1 MTFRVKPVDRGRAS
15 RDPNRRN
22 LYMNIGFGLA
32 VVVAILILVVVGT
45 TSWYG
50 QHLAAAATVDGQTI
64 NKDQFTE
71 RATVEAWRLQQQSVR
86 IQAEVTAG
94 RLTQAQAQA
103 KIQQISTQLDQNSF
117 VPAILEKLIDTRIQA
132 KLAQELGITIPAS
145 EIDKRI
151 LEEKTRKEERH
162 VWMIAVAPAVD
173 AGKTDPTELQRVTAK
188 KTIDDALAQIKS
200 GAKTWEDVAKA
211 VSTDPSKTSGG
222 DLAWINDD
230 ATEDANWQA
239 AIFKLDLNGMTDVI
253 EGTDGTY
260 RIGRVTE
267 IVPAE
272 VDAAWDQKMAD
283 AKVNPAAYRA
293 AIESE
298 AVRQALDDRAV
309 ADASVA
315 GPQRRVQE
323 LYIKAPA
330 AAPLDKAVK
339 VRHILYSP
347 KDDPQGASALP
358 ANDPTWTEAELAAKK
373 AYAEIQADPKQF
385 DVIARKESDETQDLG
400 DDGTGGKLPYFDPT
414 SQIDKAFADQILKDG
429 LKPGDLLPPFRSSFG
444 WHVVQIMY
452 FPPDA
457 DEMKKLKD
465 QASVADADFGQLARD
480 FSEGPKAGKGGDIGW
495 VAKGQLDDRLTA
507 AIFAAQTGGLTEI
520 IDIPDD
526 GLYLFKVLEEKTA
539 APDADQ
545 LKTIKASAFANWYR
559 AKKDAVK
566 ITRELLDA

>member
-1 MTFRVKPVDRGRAS
+1 
-15 RDPNRRN
+15 
-22 LYMNIGFGLA
+22 MNIGFGIA
-32 VVVAILILVVVGT
+32 VVVAVLILVIVGT

-50 QHLAAAATVDGQTI
+50 QHLASAATVDGQAI
-64 NKDQFTE
+64 NKDQFAE
-71 RATVEAWRLQQQSVR
+71 RATVEAWRLQQQSVQ
-86 IQAEVTAG
+86 IQAEVSAG
-94 RLTQAQAQA
+94 RLTQAQGQA
-103 KIQQISTQLDQNSF
+103 RIQQIQTALQQDTF
-117 VPAILEKLIDTRIQA
+117 VPGILEKLIDTRIQA
-132 KLAQELGITIPAS
+132 KLAQELGITIPAA
-145 EIDKRI
+145 EIDRRI

-162 VWMIAVAPAVD
+162 AWVIAVAPAVD
-173 AGKTDPTELQRVTAK
+173 TGKTDPTELQKVTAK
-188 KTIDDALAQIKS
+188 KTIDDALAQLKS

-222 DLAWINDD
+222 DLGWINAD
-230 ATEDANWQA
+230 ATEDANWQT
-239 AIFKLDLNGMTDVI
+239 AIFKLDVNGLTDVM

-267 IVPAE
+267 IAPAE
-272 VDAAWDQKMAD
+272 VDDAWDQKMAD

-298 AVRQALDDRAV
+298 ATRQALDDRAV
-309 ADASVA
+309 ADASKA
-315 GPQRRVQE
+315 GPQRRVAE
-323 LYIKAPA
+323 IYIKAQASP
-330 AAPLDKAVK
+330 PLDKAVK

-347 KDDPQGASALP
+347 KDDAQGASALP
-358 ANDPTWTEAELAAKK
+358 SNDPTWTEAELAAKK

-385 DVIARKESDETQDLG
+385 DVLARKESDETQDLG

-414 SQIDKAFADQILKDG
+414 AQIDQAFADNIFKEG
-429 LKPGDLLPPFRSSFG
+429 LKAGDLLPPFRSSFG

-457 DEMKKLKD
+457 DEMNKLKD
-465 QASVADADFGQLARD
+465 QAAAPGADFGQLARD
-480 FSEGPKAGKGGDIGW
+480 FSEGPKAGKGGEIGW

-520 IDIPDD
+520 VDIPED
-526 GLYLFKVLEEKTA
+526 GLYLFKVFEEKTA

-545 LKTIKASAFANWYR
+545 LKTIKSSAFSNWYG

-566 ITRELLDA
+566 ITRELLDG

>member
-1 MTFRVKPVDRGRAS
+1 MTFRVKPVDRGRAG

-22 LYMNIGFGLA
+22 LYMNIGFGIA
-32 VVVAILILVVVGT
+32 VVAAVLILVIVGT

-86 IQAEVTAG
+86 IQAEVSAG

-103 KIQQISTQLDQNSF
+103 KIQQISTQLDQNTF

-132 KLAQELGITIPAS
+132 KLAQELGITIPPS
-145 EIDKRI
+145 EIDRRI

-173 AGKTDPTELQRVTAK
+173 AGKTDPTELQKVTAR

-239 AIFKLDLNGMTDVI
+239 AIFKLDVNGLTDVI

-272 VDAAWDQKMAD
+272 VDAAWDQQMAD

-298 AVRQALDDRAV
+298 AVRQALDDRVV
-309 ADASVA
+309 ADASQA

-330 AAPLDKAVK
+330 VTPLEKAVK

-347 KDDPQGASALP
+347 KNDPQGASALP
-358 ANDPTWTEAELAAKK
+358 SNDPTWTEAELAAKK
-373 AYAEIQADPKQF
+373 AYAAIQSDPKQF

-414 SQIDKAFADQILKDG
+414 SQIDQAFSDQIFKEG
-429 LKPGDLLPPFRSSFG
+429 LKPSDLLPPFRSSFG

-465 QASVADADFGQLARD
+465 QASAAGADFGQLARD
-480 FSEGPKAGKGGDIGW
+480 FSDGPKAGKGGDIGW

-520 IDIPDD
+520 VDLPED

-545 LKTIKASAFANWYR
+545 LKTIKASAFANWYK

>member
-1 MTFRVKPVDRGRAS
+1 MTFRVRPVDRGRAS

-22 LYMNIGFGLA
+22 LYMNIGFGIA
-32 VVVAILILVVVGT
+32 VVISILILVAVGT
-45 TSWYG
+45 TTWYG
-50 QHLAAAATVDGQTI
+50 QHLAAAASVDGQTI
-64 NKDQFTE
+64 NKDQFAE

-103 KIQQISTQLDQNSF
+103 RLQQIQSALQQQSF
-117 VPAILEKLIDTRIQA
+117 VPGILEKLIDTRIQA
-132 KLAQELGITIPAS
+132 KLAQELGITIPPE
-145 EIDKRI
+145 EIDRRI
-151 LEEKTRKEERH
+151 LEDKTRKEERH
-162 VWMIAVAPAVD
+162 AWVIAVKPAVD
-173 AGKTDPTELQRVTAK
+173 TGKTDPTDAQKATAK
-188 KTIDDALAQIKS
+188 KTLEDALAQIKS

-222 DLAWINDD
+222 DLGWLD
-230 ATEDANWQA
+230 ADASEDADWQA
-239 AIFKLDLNGMTDVI
+239 AIFKLDANGVTDVI
-253 EGTDGTY
+253 LGADGTY

-267 IVPAE
+267 IAPAE

-298 AVRQALDDRAV
+298 AIRQALDDRAV
-309 ADASVA
+309 ADASKS
-315 GPQRRVQE
+315 GPQRRVAE
-323 LYIKAPA
+323 IYIKAPA
-330 AAPLDKAVK
+330 TPPLDKAVK

-347 KDDPQGASALP
+347 KDDAQGASALP
-358 ANDPTWTEAELAAKK
+358 SDDPTWTEAELSARK
-373 AYAEIQADPKQF
+373 AYAAIQADPKQF
-385 DVIARKESDETQDLG
+385 DVLARTESDETQDLG

-414 SQIDKAFADQILKDG
+414 SQIDKAFSDQIFKEG

-452 FPPDA
+452 FPPDS

-465 QASVADADFGQLARD
+465 QASAAGADFGQLARD
-480 FSEGPKAGKGGDIGW
+480 FSEGPKAGKGGEIGW
-495 VAKGQLDDRLTA
+495 VAKGQLDDRLTT
-507 AIFAAQTGGLTEI
+507 AIFAAQMGGLSEI
-520 IDIPDD
+520 VDIPDD

-539 APDADQ
+539 EPDADQ
-545 LKTIKASAFANWYR
+545 LKTIKANAFANWYK

-566 ITRELLDA
+566 ITRELLDG